1 MEILHGKQ
9 FEFWVHHST
18 NFASVKLVHSI
29 FDSFNERKH
38 TIGIFVNLSK
48 AFDTVDHDILIKKLQ
63 LYGVQGN
70 YLNCF
75 KRYLTNKKQCIES
88 TDFKTEMLNIKIG
101 VTQNSILG
109 PLLFTVYINVLL
121 LSASLLDPIMF
132 ADDTSLFHSHHDMK
146 ELLF

>member
-1 MEILHGKQ
+1 
-9 FEFWVHHST
+9 
-18 NFASVKLVHSI
+18 
-29 FDSFNERKH
+29 
-38 TIGIFVNLSK
+38 
-48 AFDTVDHDILIKKLQ
+48 
-63 LYGVQGN
+63 
-70 YLNCF
+70 
-75 KRYLTNKKQCIES
+75 
-88 TDFKTEMLNIKIG
+88 MLNIKIG